1 MIKILIGIVIL
12 IIIAIVRW
20 YMRPAGS
27 VVNEQIVET
36 RDWED
41 PLPVETLRELSD
53 SIVDTVNERLNKKTE
68 NKMEYFT
75 PRMSKL
81 LAFAR
86 VSLSEQGVDLNNT
99 LVTQSEI
106 ILEAGLDNVSNKLY
120 FFADLG
126 SGPGYGF
133 IPEVK
138 LHYEDV
144 FIFDRMGL
152 FLLDTKSLDDIR
164 FKQHTFADPRY
175 FSEEAEIFYNSD
187 LRLYVNNVLTI
198 PGIRTDIFRRG
209 VEWELFS
216 DVIDSYYYLNIRD
229 LEQPVCLNGHQNN
242 LFTIDFPR
250 KSQWVNDPARV
261 RLRLN
266 GLLIRNITIKD

>member
-27 VVNEQIVET
+27 VVNAPIVET

-68 NKMEYFT
+68 NKMETFT

-81 LAFAR
+81 LAFAHK
-86 VSLSEQGVDLNNT
+86 SLFERGMDSNNT
-99 LVTQSEI
+99 MATQYEI
-106 ILEAGLDNVSNKLY
+106 ILEAGLDNVRDKLIFY
-120 FFADLG
+120 PNMG
-126 SGPGYGF
+126 QGPGFGF
-133 IPEVK
+133 ISEVK
-138 LHYEDV
+138 LHQEDMFV
-144 FIFDRMGL
+144 FDRVGL
-152 FLLDTKSLDDIR
+152 FLLDTQNLHDIR
-164 FKQHTFADPRY
+164 FKQHAFADPRY

-187 LRLYVNNVLTI
+187 LKLRVNDMIII

-209 VEWELFS
+209 VRWELFS
-216 DVIDSYYYLNIRD
+216 DVIDRYGDFNMRD
-229 LEQPVCLNGHQNN
+229 FEQPVCLYGHHNS
-242 LFTIDFPR
+242 FFIIDFPR
-250 KSQWVNDPARV
+250 KSEWVSNPARV